1 MNFKDIYDE
10 IVTNKEN
17 HDKGYYNC
25 IPFEGLD
32 RLEAILPGIERAT
45 YYLLTSG
52 TGVGKSKLI
61 RYLFIHQPYE
71 YLRNNPDADIKL
83 DILYFSLEESKKKI
97 ILSEISKYLFS
108 KYGLVLNIKDLQ
120 SVGRY
125 NTISSEDLEKIKEAE
140 EYVTDFLS
148 KVRIYTNTRNPT
160 GIYKKVRDFALE
172 IGTYYTEDNTPLTP
186 KEVESIKTG
195 KGDSYKKIKYYKT
208 YHPRHYVIV
217 IVDHISL
224 LTPETHL
231 GRSLDLRQTMNLF
244 SSEYCLHMRDKF
256 GFIPVIVQQQMATKE
271 AIEVNFK
278 GDTIEQKLEPSLD
291 GLGDSKNVSRD
302 VNIALGLFA
311 PNRFGIKEHS
321 GYNITK
327 LKDNY
332 RSLLLLKNRDGESN
346 LKVPLF
352 FNGATDYFKILPRPD
367 DLEGMNSVYNYIS
380 KLNQN
385 KKEMNG
391 K

>member
-140 EYVTDFLS
+140 EYITDFLS

-172 IGTYYTEDNTPLTP
+172 IGTYYTEDDIPLTP
-186 KEVESIKTG
+186 KEVESIKIG

-231 GRSLDLRQTMNLF
+231 GRPLDLRQTMNLF

-291 GLGDSKNVSRD
+291 GLGDS
-302 VNIALGLFA
+302 
-311 PNRFGIKEHS
+311 
-321 GYNITK
+321 
-327 LKDNY
+327 
-332 RSLLLLKNRDGESN
+332 
-346 LKVPLF
+346 
-352 FNGATDYFKILPRPD
+352 
-367 DLEGMNSVYNYIS
+367 
-380 KLNQN
+380 
-385 KKEMNG
+385 
-391 K
+391 